1 MIIGL
6 PCVVNLPYHTTSHTK
21 NRTLVLTKDTQMDK
35 TQSYETLDPE
45 NWEEMRA
52 LAHRM
57 VDDAITYLETVRE
70 RPVWQPVPDDVA
82 ARFDAQAPH
91 EPAGAEAA
99 YQEFLETILPY
110 PMGTTHPR
118 FWGWYMGAGT
128 ILGALA
134 DLMASTLNSNL
145 GGGNHVANL
154 VEEQVVNWMKEILGL
169 PHDAS
174 GLLVSGGSMA
184 NFVGIAVARNTKAG
198 FNVREIG
205 MQAAPQQLTV
215 YASTEVH
222 SSVQKAAELLGLGN
236 KNLRKIPVN
245 DDFTINLDA
254 LQQAISADRQAGYR
268 PICVIGSAGTINTG
282 AIDDLN
288 ALADLCQREDVW
300 FHVDGA
306 IGAVAVLAKN
316 VKPRLSGIERADS
329 IALDLHKWMHVPFEA
344 GCILVRYDDAH
355 RRTFSLTPDYL
366 AHESRGLAAGH
377 IWFSDYGLQLSR
389 QFRALKVWMSIKE
402 HGLDRFGRMI
412 ARNVEQAHYFGGLVE
427 NDPTLELMAPI
438 GMDIVCFR
446 FNPGG
451 LDDEALNALNKEILM
466 QLHEQG
472 IAAPSYTTLNGRYC
486 LRIAIA
492 NHRSR
497 QEDFDVFAREV
508 VRLGQEVVAQFQ

>member
-1 MIIGL
+1 M
-6 PCVVNLPYHTTSHTK
+6 NSTNH
-21 NRTLVLTKDTQMDK
+21 
-35 TQSYETLDPE
+35 YETLDPE
-45 NWEEMRA
+45 NWDDMRA

-57 VDDAITYLETVRE
+57 VDDAITYIETVRE
-70 RPVWQPVPDDVA
+70 RPVWQPIPEEIADQFKA
-82 ARFDAQAPH
+82 SAPH
-91 EPAGAEAA
+91 EPSDADTT
-99 YQEFLETILPY
+99 YQEFVEAILPY
-110 PMGTTHPR
+110 QMGTTHPR

-134 DLMASTLNSNL
+134 DLMASTMNSNL

-154 VEEQVVNWMKEILGL
+154 VEEQVINWMKEIVGL
-169 PHDAS
+169 PGDSS

-184 NFVGIAVARNTKAG
+184 NFVGLAVARSAKAG
-198 FNVREIG
+198 FNVREHG
-205 MQAAPQQLTV
+205 MHTAPQELTV

-222 SSVQKAAELLGLGN
+222 SCNQKAVELLGLGS

-245 DDFTINLDA
+245 DDFTMDLSALKDA
-254 LQQAISADRQAGYR
+254 ITADRAAGYR
-268 PICVIGSAGTINTG
+268 PICIIGSAGTVNTG

-288 ALADLCQREDVW
+288 ALADLCRDEDLW

-306 IGAVAVLAKN
+306 IGAVGVLAEN
-316 VKPRLSGIERADS
+316 VRPQLAGIERADS
-329 IALDLHKWMHVPFEA
+329 IALYLHKWMHIPFEA
-344 GCILVRYDDAH
+344 GCAIVRSEKAH
-355 RRTFSLTPDYL
+355 RNTFSLTPEYL
-366 AHESRGLAAGH
+366 AHETRGLAAGH
-377 IWFSDYGLQLSR
+377 LWFSEYGLQLSR

-451 LDDEALNALNKEILM
+451 MDDEALNALNKEILM

-497 QEDFDVFAREV
+497 QEDFDLLATEV
-508 VRLGQEVVAQFQ
+508 VRLGREVVALYTK

>member
-1 MIIGL
+1 MD
-6 PCVVNLPYHTTSHTK
+6 N
-21 NRTLVLTKDTQMDK
+21 TQR
-35 TQSYETLDPE
+35 YETLDPN
-45 NWEEMRA
+45 NWNEMRT

-70 RPVWQPVPDDVA
+70 RPVWQPIPDEIADQFKVS
-82 ARFDAQAPH
+82 APH
-91 EPAGAEAA
+91 EPAGAERT
-99 YQEFLETILPY
+99 YEEFLETILPY

-128 ILGALA
+128 VFGALA
-134 DLMASTLNSNL
+134 DLMASTMNSNL

-154 VEEQVVNWMKEILGL
+154 VEEQVINWMKEMLGL
-169 PHDAS
+169 PGDSS

-184 NFVGIAVARNTKAG
+184 NFVGIAVARNAKAG

-205 MQAAPQQLTV
+205 MQAATQKLTV
-215 YASTEVH
+215 YTSKEVH
-222 SSVQKAAELLGLGN
+222 SSVQKAVELLGLGHDY
-236 KNLRKIPVN
+236 LRKIPVN
-245 DDFTINLDA
+245 DDYTIDLKA
-254 LQQAISADRQAGYR
+254 LEQAIKADREAGYR
-268 PICVIGSAGTINTG
+268 PICVIGNAGTINSG

-288 ALADLCQREDVW
+288 ALADLCQREDIW

-306 IGAVAVLAKN
+306 IGAVAVLAEN
-316 VKPRLSGIERADS
+316 VKAQLSGIERADS
-329 IALDLHKWMHVPFEA
+329 VALDLHKWMHVPFEA
-344 GCILVRYDDAH
+344 GCILVRHNDAH

-377 IWFSDYGLQLSR
+377 LWFTDYGLQLSR

-412 ARNVEQAHYFGGLVE
+412 ARNVEQAQYFGELVE
-427 NDPTLELMAPI
+427 REPNMELMAPI
-438 GMDIVCFR
+438 GLDIVCFR

-451 LDDEALNALNKEILM
+451 LDDEKLNALNKEILM

-472 IAAPSYTTLNGRYC
+472 IAAPSYTTLDGRYC

-497 QEDFDVFAREV
+497 QEDFDLLAREV
-508 VRLGQEVVAQFQ
+508 VRIGREVVPQFN

>member
-1 MIIGL
+1 MD
-6 PCVVNLPYHTTSHTK
+6 NTK
-21 NRTLVLTKDTQMDK
+21 SD
-35 TQSYETLDPE
+35 ETLDPE
-45 NWEEMRA
+45 NWDEMRA

-70 RPVWQPVPDDVA
+70 RPVWQPIPDEIADQFKA
-82 ARFDAQAPH
+82 SAPH
-91 EPAGAEAA
+91 EPSGPETT
-99 YQEFLETILPY
+99 YQEFVETILPY
-110 PMGTTHPR
+110 PMGTAHPR

-128 ILGALA
+128 VLGALA

-205 MQAAPQQLTV
+205 MQAVPEQLTV
-215 YASTEVH
+215 YASNEVH
-222 SSVQKAAELLGLGN
+222 SSVQKAVELLGLGSSH
-236 KNLRKIPVN
+236 LRKIPVN
-245 DDFTINLDA
+245 DDFTINLNA
-254 LQQAISADRQAGYR
+254 LEQALADDREAGSR
-268 PICVIGSAGTINTG
+268 PICIIGNAGTINTG

-288 ALADLCQREDVW
+288 ALADLCQREDLW

-306 IGAVAVLAKN
+306 IGAVAVLAEN
-316 VKPRLSGIERADS
+316 VKPRLAGIERADS
-329 IALDLHKWMHVPFEA
+329 VALDLHKWMHVPFEA
-344 GCILVRYDDAH
+344 GCILVRHGDAH

-366 AHESRGLAAGH
+366 AHEARGLAAGK
-377 IWFSDYGLQLSR
+377 IWFSEYGLQLSR

-412 ARNVEQAHYFGGLVE
+412 ARNVEQAHYFGKLVE
-427 NDPTLELMAPI
+427 KEPNMELMAPI
-438 GMDIVCFR
+438 GLDIVCFR

-451 LDDEALNALNKEILM
+451 LDDEKLNALNKEILM

-472 IAAPSYTTLNGRYC
+472 IAAPSYTTLQGQYC

-492 NHRSR
+492 NHRSK
-497 QEDFDVFAREV
+497 QEDFDLLAKEV
-508 VRLGQEVVAQFQ
+508 VRIGLELVAQYAK

>member
-1 MIIGL
+1 
-6 PCVVNLPYHTTSHTK
+6 
-21 NRTLVLTKDTQMDK
+21 MDNM
-35 TQSYETLDPE
+35 QQYETLDPE
-45 NWEEMRA
+45 NWQEMRA

-70 RPVWQPVPDDVA
+70 RPVWQPIPDEIA
-82 ARFDAQAPH
+82 EQFKTSAPH
-91 EPAGAEAA
+91 RPSGAETT
-99 YQEFLETILPY
+99 YKEFLETILPY

-128 ILGALA
+128 VFGALA
-134 DLMASTLNSNL
+134 DLMASTINSNL

-154 VEEQVVNWMKEILGL
+154 VEEQVINWMKEVLGL
-169 PHDAS
+169 PDDSS

-184 NFVGIAVARNTKAG
+184 NFVGLAVARNAKAG

-205 MQAAPQQLTV
+205 MQSTPQKLTV
-215 YASTEVH
+215 YTSKEVH
-222 SSVQKAAELLGLGN
+222 SSVQKAVELLGLGHDY
-236 KNLRKIPVN
+236 LRKIPVKE
-245 DDFTINLDA
+245 DYTIDLDA
-254 LQQAISADRQAGYR
+254 LQKAIAADRESGYS
-268 PICVIGSAGTINTG
+268 PICVIGNAGTINTG

-288 ALADLCQREDVW
+288 TLADLCKREDLW

-306 IGAVAVLAKN
+306 IGAVAILAEN
-316 VKPRLSGIERADS
+316 VKPLLSGIGRADS
-329 IALDLHKWMHVPFEA
+329 VALDLHKWMHVPFEA
-344 GCILVRYDDAH
+344 GCVLVRYNDAH

-377 IWFSDYGLQLSR
+377 LWFTDYGLQLSR

-412 ARNVEQAHYFGGLVE
+412 ARNVEQAQYFGQMVE
-427 NDPTLELMAPI
+427 NEPSMELMAPI
-438 GMDIVCFR
+438 GLDIVCFR

-451 LDDEALNALNKEILM
+451 LDDEKLNALNKEILM

-472 IAAPSYTTLNGRYC
+472 IAVPTYTTLDGKYC

-497 QEDFDVFAREV
+497 HEDFDLLASEVIRIGREM
-508 VRLGQEVVAQFQ
+508 VALLN